1 MPFSENRI
9 LVVVPFAFHRESGSS
24 LSTFYRVSALA
35 DLCSRIDVITTPHG
49 RSVDIVN
56 VSIRRFPS
64 IKLFRNYEPGQ
75 YFKKLMYEPFL
86 FFGTLY
92 WLIIRRFD
100 VVIVH
105 GSSIYWAFLIHKLFK
120 ARFIATVHG
129 NIETEL
135 DKWGISKSR
144 MIKRISAK
152 IENKILDSFSFIIAE
167 HDEVKNI
174 LVRGNVEPNK
184 IKVIRICVKNVD
196 RFVKMNYDDWFIV
209 LYTGTFVKVQNLD
222 LLYRTASLLKNEKIR
237 FILIGGTSHEIETEK
252 IKVERYGVSEIVTL
266 LPRMQQKYLESY
278 YRNADIVVSPRVF
291 GHDTPMKIFDYLNYG
306 KCIVATNKPI
316 HSGILNNNV
325 SHLVEPKPEC
335 FAEKIRELFF
345 NYDLILRTS
354 IKAKDFFVE
363 NFDFKIMVK
372 AYKEVLHHYSE

>member
-1 MPFSENRI
+1 MFYFFFFQAEDGIRG
-9 LVVVPFAFHRESGSS
+9 AQESRG
-24 LSTFYRVSALA
+24 LG
-35 DLCSRIDVITTPHG
+35 DVYK
-49 RSVDIVN
+49 R
-56 VSIRRFPS
+56 
-64 IKLFRNYEPGQ
+64 Q
-75 YFKKLMYEPFL
+75 
-86 FFGTLY
+86 
-92 WLIIRRFD
+92 IIRRFD